1 MEDEGGV
8 VPARAPGL
16 LPRQRDPTRRAVVPD
31 DAATVWREVER
42 QRAVAAGNIENG
54 GLAPEIAADEGDI
67 AVLAV
72 VGAEL

>member
-1 MEDEGGV
+1 
-8 VPARAPGL
+8 
-16 LPRQRDPTRRAVVPD
+16 
-31 DAATVWREVER
+31 VWREVER